1 MPPLLRLHFAEAFI
15 PVMRLTLIV
24 PIALLVVAVV
34 WFLASLARAD
44 RVALADAP
52 SPKVVQA

>member
-1 MPPLLRLHFAEAFI
+1 MPPLLRQQFAEAFI

-24 PIALLVVAVV
+24 PITLLVVAVA

-44 RVALADAP
+44 AAVPADAP
-52 SPKVVQA
+52 SPEAVQV

>member
-1 MPPLLRLHFAEAFI
+1 
-15 PVMRLTLIV
+15 MRLTLIV

-44 RVALADAP
+44 GVVPADAP
-52 SPKVVQA
+52 SPEAVEA